1 MEKKAKFYGL
11 NMINVYLYLSGRQ
24 LQDYLILL
32 QLLEACQDKPCVFD
46 DDILRKI
53 IKQHTK
59 QKKMFPIALKQCA
72 LWRTQFPTSKELY
85 NIEKIEKYTQRLQ
98 RTTEKILF
106 ITEHYKDHTI
116 DHLLAKGEG
125 EMAIEFLIGKM
136 SNPFNHREGNQKND

>member
-59 QKKMFPIALKQCA
+59 QI
-72 LWRTQFPTSKELY
+72 
-85 NIEKIEKYTQRLQ
+85 I
-98 RTTEKILF
+98 
-106 ITEHYKDHTI
+106 H
-116 DHLLAKGEG
+116 
-125 EMAIEFLIGKM
+125 
-136 SNPFNHREGNQKND
+136 